1 MNASPSRMLA
11 LGRTP
16 SHTMRFNPFAD
27 FERTSLYDQIVNSIG
42 ADAADKLIADFGGR
56 RLYIPIAP
64 APGDLLA
71 RSIGLL
77 SAFAMARVFGS
88 DRLLIPVTTDHARR
102 RFRILAMRAD
112 GVSISRIARQL
123 RCTERYVYRVLA
135 LTRPPDAPSYDCPP
149 SLEGRGR
156 GLGSPS
162 LTTTSPTSA
171 PIAERLKRGRTKRR
185 S

>member
-1 MNASPSRMLA
+1 MNASPHRMLP
-11 LGRTP
+11 LGRAP
-16 SHTMRFNPFAD
+16 SHAPYFNPFVELA
-27 FERTSLYDQIVNSIG
+27 RTSLYDQIVNSIG
-42 ADAADKLIADFGGR
+42 ADAADKLVADFGGR

-102 RFRILAMRAD
+102 RFRILAMRAE

-123 RCTERYVYRVLA
+123 RCTERYVYKVLA
-135 LTRPPDAPSYDCPP
+135 LCRPPETAPA
-149 SLEGRGR
+149 
-156 GLGSPS
+156 
-162 LTTTSPTSA
+162 SPTSA
-171 PIAERLKRGRTKRR
+171 PIAERLKRGRIKHR